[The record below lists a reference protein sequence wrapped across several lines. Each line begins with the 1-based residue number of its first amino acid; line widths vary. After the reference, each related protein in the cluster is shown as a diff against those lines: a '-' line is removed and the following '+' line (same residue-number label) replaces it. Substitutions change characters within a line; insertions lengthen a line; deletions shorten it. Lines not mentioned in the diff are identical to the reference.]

1 LRDAS
6 GQWQKVT
13 EFDWFSPDT
22 VVPRY
27 IGPDGTVYVE
37 ASYGDKTAVYTLS
50 ADGKRNAEPVLASKD
65 FDLHPQF
72 IANDRKLLGL
82 RFTVDAE
89 VTQWLDADM
98 AALQDQ
104 IDRLLPATGN
114 RLQLP
119 KHGDS
124 PWVLVEAFADNQPT
138 TTYAYERVAKRLVK
152 LGNTHPGIDRS
163 QLGRTDFVHIRA
175 RDGLDIP
182 TYLTLPPGENKKNL
196 PMVVLVHG
204 GPWSRG
210 TSWHFDPEVQFL
222 ASRGYA
228 VLQAEFRGGTGFGSR
243 HFKAGH
249 RQWGRA
255 MQDDLADA
263 TRWAI
268 AQGHADAKR
277 ICIAGASYGGYATLM
292 GLINDPELFRCGVE
306 WVGVTDIGLMFS
318 VDWSDVTEEWKKYG
332 QVKLIGDPVTD
343 AAALAAVSPLQ
354 NAARLK
360 QPLLMAYGEFDARVP
375 LIHGEKFRDA
385 VKAHNPQVEW
395 VVYEKEGHGWSRP
408 ETRIDFWGRVEK
420 FLARHIGTPP

>member
-1 LRDAS
+1 
-6 GQWQKVT
+6 
-13 EFDWFSPDT
+13 
-22 VVPRY
+22 
-27 IGPDGTVYVE
+27 
-37 ASYGDKTAVYTLS
+37 
-50 ADGKRNAEPVLASKD
+50 
-65 FDLHPQF
+65 
-72 IANDRKLLGL
+72 LLGL

-104 IDRLLPATGN
+104 VDRLLPATGN
-114 RLQLP
+114 RLQVP

-124 PWVLVEAFADNQPT
+124 PWILVEAFADRQPT
-138 TTYAYERVAKRLVK
+138 TTYAYQRVTRRLVQ
-152 LGNTHPGIDRS
+152 LGNTHPGLSRS
-163 QLGRTDFVHIRA
+163 QLGTTDLVHIPA

-196 PMVVLVHG
+196 PLVVLVHG
-204 GPWSRG
+204 GPWLRG
-210 TSWHFDPEVQFL
+210 ASWHFDPQVQFL

-228 VLQAEFRGGTGFGSR
+228 VLQAEFRGGTGFGRR
-243 HFKAGH
+243 HFTAGFK
-249 RQWGRA
+249 QWGRA

-263 TRWAI
+263 TRWAV
-268 AQGHADAKR
+268 AQGHADARR

-292 GLINDPELFRCGVE
+292 GLINDPDLYRCGVE

-332 QVKLIGDPVTD
+332 QLRLIGDPKAD
-343 AAALAAVSPLQ
+343 AEALAAVSPLQ

-395 VVYEKEGHGWSRP
+395 VVYEKEGHGWSKP

>member
-1 LRDAS
+1 
-6 GQWQKVT
+6 
-13 EFDWFSPDT
+13 
-22 VVPRY
+22 
-27 IGPDGTVYVE
+27 
-37 ASYGDKTAVYTLS
+37 
-50 ADGKRNAEPVLASKD
+50 
-65 FDLHPQF
+65 
-72 IANDRKLLGL
+72 
-82 RFTVDAE
+82 
-89 VTQWLDADM
+89 
-98 AALQDQ
+98 
-104 IDRLLPATGN
+104 
-114 RLQLP
+114 
-119 KHGDS
+119 
-124 PWVLVEAFADNQPT
+124 
-138 TTYAYERVAKRLVK
+138 
-152 LGNTHPGIDRS
+152 
-163 QLGRTDFVHIRA
+163 
-175 RDGLDIP
+175 
-182 TYLTLPPGENKKNL
+182 
-196 PMVVLVHG
+196 
-204 GPWSRG
+204 
-210 TSWHFDPEVQFL
+210 
-222 ASRGYA
+222 
-228 VLQAEFRGGTGFGSR
+228 
-243 HFKAGH
+243 
-249 RQWGRA
+249 

-318 VDWSDVTEEWKKYG
+318 VDWSDITEEWKKYG

-395 VVYEKEGHGWSRP
+395 VVYDKEGHGWSRP